1 MKDSLEYTAAQMT
14 EFHSLLQAKMAKA
27 QKKKSLKAKKEEK
40 GTLEAAKR
48 AAALEAAAVQKAE
61 KERLRKETAEFQARI
76 KAHHAARQERLKKHR
91 EGQAKVDEHNAKVN
105 VYLEELSK
113 QQKKLKALRK
123 KQRDIVEL
131 QEKVDELKKADK
143 NYKITKEQQQ
153 KLERLD
159 QVEEEIEEVEG
170 VEKEVL
176 ATCPGELLPNLVFE
190 EVPEPLPP
198 TPAVKVAAGG
208 AALAPLS
215 VPSVSTGKEQIPL
228 ARSHS
233 SESVIESATTMEVTS
248 NSAHN
253 SIAISQVP
261 LNERS
266 HGGGGLQHA
275 SSSDAHS
282 LRSPGGSAGE
292 SQFTTPFSFSPVH
305 ARANAVEPRKA
316 FWGPDT
322 SSTAS
327 TSGGSP
333 GKDSNK
339 SGHSGGASAGASAMD
354 VDNWRAKRPVVAS
367 LSSSAPTATGAAVSS
382 SGAAWRSP
390 TVTQAVTG
398 AASSASA
405 SSASGGWARVPRS
418 AASATS
424 PVKPASS
431 VPVPTAPA
439 AVVKK
444 ATPAPDAWVTAS
456 TGKKKGAK

>member
-1 MKDSLEYTAAQMT
+1 
-14 EFHSLLQAKMAKA
+14 
-27 QKKKSLKAKKEEK
+27 
-40 GTLEAAKR
+40 
-48 AAALEAAAVQKAE
+48 
-61 KERLRKETAEFQARI
+61 
-76 KAHHAARQERLKKHR
+76 
-91 EGQAKVDEHNAKVN
+91 
-105 VYLEELSK
+105 
-113 QQKKLKALRK
+113 
-123 KQRDIVEL
+123 
-131 QEKVDELKKADK
+131 
-143 NYKITKEQQQ
+143 
-153 KLERLD
+153 
-159 QVEEEIEEVEG
+159 
-170 VEKEVL
+170 
-176 ATCPGELLPNLVFE
+176 
-190 EVPEPLPP
+190 
-198 TPAVKVAAGG
+198 
-208 AALAPLS
+208 
-215 VPSVSTGKEQIPL
+215 
-228 ARSHS
+228 
-233 SESVIESATTMEVTS
+233 MEVTS
-248 NSAHN
+248 NTAHN

-275 SSSDAHS
+275 GSSDAHS

-327 TSGGSP
+327 SIPAGHATTGGSP

-339 SGHSGGASAGASAMD
+339 PGLSGGVSAGASAMD

-367 LSSSAPTATGAAVSS
+367 LSSSTTPAASGAAVSS

-390 TVTQAVTG
+390 TVTQAVSG
-398 AASSASA
+398 AASSA
-405 SSASGGWARVPRS
+405 SASGGWARVPLS

-444 ATPAPDAWVTAS
+444 VTPAPDAWVTAS